1 MKLYK
6 RLGAFASTLQMAM
19 FLSLDY
25 LYVPAWDVDATEMCM
40 IMHTD
45 PKSRALVSR
54 LVYSSLCRRGRCKCS

>member
-1 MKLYK
+1 MDASRTAPAAPMKLYK
-6 RLGAFASTLQMAM
+6 RLGAFASTLTMAM

-45 PKSRALVSR
+45 L
-54 LVYSSLCRRGRCKCS
+54 